1 MCHSSVRGKIRDRI
15 AFKALAEGFRH
26 EQVNPAYGSQT
37 CPSCDFVDKENRKND
52 LFMCLNCG
60 HGNQSDRVAA
70 LNYAERYSDREIGRH
85 TPYRQVK
92 TILLDRFHRRL
103 ETDQTV
109 TVPGR
114 TLDTVQRGVHPT
126 LSNVFAKPGVSNSR

>member
-1 MCHSSVRGKIRDRI
+1 
-15 AFKALAEGFRH
+15 
-26 EQVNPAYGSQT
+26 
-37 CPSCDFVDKENRKND
+37 
-52 LFMCLNCG
+52 MCLNCG
-60 HGNQSDRVAA
+60 HGDQSDRVAA